1 MFISKAEKNAIE
13 TRIKNLEIIVRDMS
27 ISMFHLKKAYGKTTP
42 NSGWSPKMRAK
53 QSELMRQRWAEKKK
67 EK

>member
-42 NSGWSPKMRAK
+42 NSGWSPEMRAK